1 LLTAAAVL
9 IHGYYVGVEDQDVYL
24 AAAKKWLDPSL
35 YPVNAEFFMEQM
47 KVSLFIPALGLTA
60 RVAGLEWALALWHI
74 TSIFLVLLGCW
85 RVSELCFSSS
95 TARWAAVMLVTSLLT
110 MPIAGTALYPVDQ
123 YLHPR
128 ALASAGILL
137 GIAASLRRRWLLTA
151 LWIAFAAAM
160 HPLMA
165 AFGISLLFFLWV
177 PWKVTAA
184 PAMAALLPWGFFN
197 QVSPAWKEATLA
209 RSYYFP
215 FQWEWYEWLGV
226 LAPVA
231 FVWWAGRFARRRGR
245 QELDHIAIRLI
256 AFAAFQF
263 LIAMAMTTSAFGL
276 PLAALQPMRWLHIFY
291 FFFLIIAG
299 GLAGEFILKRHFWAW
314 ALVFGGLACVMF
326 AAQLD
331 LFSHSDHTDWP
342 GQSPRNQWAQAFLW
356 VRANTPQNAIFAL
369 DPKYMELPGED
380 AYGFR
385 AWAERSVLAEDQ
397 KDPGA
402 ATVFPELAPK
412 WQAQVTAQRGIEKF
426 SGAQFEDL
434 HRRFGAGWVLLPS
447 YANVGLECP
456 FRNSAA
462 AVCRID

>member
-1 LLTAAAVL
+1 
-9 IHGYYVGVEDQDVYL
+9 
-24 AAAKKWLDPSL
+24 
-35 YPVNAEFFMEQM
+35 
-47 KVSLFIPALGLTA
+47 
-60 RVAGLEWALALWHI
+60 
-74 TSIFLVLLGCW
+74 
-85 RVSELCFSSS
+85 
-95 TARWAAVMLVTSLLT
+95 
-110 MPIAGTALYPVDQ
+110 
-123 YLHPR
+123 
-128 ALASAGILL
+128 
-137 GIAASLRRRWLLTA
+137 
-151 LWIAFAAAM
+151 M

-165 AFGISLLFFLWV
+165 AFGISLLFFLRV

-184 PAMAALLPWGFFN
+184 PAMAGLLPWGFFS

-231 FVWWAGRFARRRGR
+231 FVWWAGRFARRRGW
-245 QELDHIAIRLI
+245 QDLDHIAVRLS

-299 GLAGEFILKRHFWAW
+299 GLAGEFILKRRFWAW

-331 LFSHSDHTDWP
+331 LFSHSDHADWP
-342 GQSPRNQWAQAFLW
+342 GRSPRNQWAQAFLW
-356 VRANTPQNAIFAL
+356 VRANTPQNAVFAL

-402 ATVFPELAPK
+402 ATVFPELAPQ

-456 FRNSAA
+456 FRNGAA